1 MAKEGA
7 RSKEVTSGVL
17 YPNGSSEM
25 PRDILTWHLS
35 GNYRVWVHARLIE
48 GSGYRPISVEI
59 EWLGDTQQSL
69 EMPEIE
75 LRLRMEL
82 ASSKKDLGINPD
94 FQSSLL
100 REIPMGKVIEEHAN
114 IITSQKMKT
123 WDKSHRPVNLVS
135 AFSTSVFTGKELEE
149 MGSSNKKPS
158 SLRASNTDS
167 IVIAKVYAEQSESGH
182 KRPAKKV
189 AELLNLDASMVYVA
203 VRIARKNGWLT
214 SAGSGSSGGLLTPNG
229 ISMFESVKG
238 NEILYSL
245 LRKDNS

>member
-1 MAKEGA
+1 MQ
-7 RSKEVTSGVL
+7 L
-17 YPNGSSEM
+17 I
-25 PRDILTWHLS
+25 ILQ
-35 GNYRVWVHARLIE
+35 LITLR
-48 GSGYRPISVEI
+48 GDSVDVPYEPSFLQSRRQN
-59 EWLGDTQQSL
+59 LG
-69 EMPEIE
+69 
-75 LRLRMEL
+75 R
-82 ASSKKDLGINPD
+82 K
-94 FQSSLL
+94 LL
-100 REIPMGKVIEEHAN
+100 CR
-114 IITSQKMKT
+114 
-123 WDKSHRPVNLVS
+123 HRPVNLVS

-245 LRKDNS
+245 LRKDNL